1 MTAVTGHPYDVALMT
16 EAGERISNIRQ
27 AFNVREGINSVER
40 KVNGRIVGTPPQT
53 EGPAAGLT
61 VNMDERVREYLAAMD
76 WDLNTGKPSRQKLEQ
91 LGMDDVAAAL
101 Y

>member
-1 MTAVTGHPYDVALMT
+1 
-16 EAGERISNIRQ
+16 
-27 AFNVREGINSVER
+27 
-40 KVNGRIVGTPPQT
+40 
-53 EGPAAGLT
+53 
-61 VNMDERVREYLAAMD
+61 MDERVSEYLAAMD